1 MEEKHKL
8 IQVRQEKLEEIQ
20 KMGVNPYPYS
30 FKVNGRA
37 REMVAGFMDTGKP
50 EEGPV
55 YSIAGRIMSLRG
67 KGKVTF
73 AHIDDGGGRI
83 QIYVR
88 QEDVGQKTYDLVN
101 LLDLGDIIGVEG
113 YLFRTHT
120 GEITICVKKLTL
132 LAKSIRQLPIVKE
145 KVVGDHKEV
154 YDKVE
159 DKELRYRQR
168 YVDLIVNPEVKD
180 VFRARARIMNS
191 VRAFLDSKGFL
202 EVDTP
207 VLQPIYGGAA
217 ARPFTT
223 HHHALDSRLFLRIS
237 NELYLKRLVV
247 GGLNRV
253 YEFSRD
259 FRNEGLDRSHN
270 PEFTMLEFYQAYVD
284 YYEIMD
290 MVEEMI
296 SFVAAEVLG
305 EKGKE
310 IEWQGKRINL
320 AGPWPRR
327 AIIDLLGEKI
337 GARISVPLD
346 REQLVQ
352 ICRRLGLE
360 TDSRMGSGKILDKL
374 FGELVEHELTNPTM
388 VMDYPLE
395 TSPLA
400 KRHRDNPD
408 LVERFE
414 LIIGGMEIANAF
426 SELND
431 PLDQRKRFEAQMR
444 LRDLGDEEAQVLDED
459 YLRAMEYGLPP
470 TGGVGIGIDRL
481 TMLLT
486 GQESIKDVILF
497 PTLRPEEAK

>member
-1 MEEKHKL
+1 
-8 IQVRQEKLEEIQ
+8 
-20 KMGVNPYPYS
+20 
-30 FKVNGRA
+30 
-37 REMVAGFMDTGKP
+37 
-50 EEGPV
+50 
-55 YSIAGRIMSLRG
+55 
-67 KGKVTF
+67 
-73 AHIDDGGGRI
+73 
-83 QIYVR
+83 
-88 QEDVGQKTYDLVN
+88 
-101 LLDLGDIIGVEG
+101 
-113 YLFRTHT
+113 
-120 GEITICVKKLTL
+120 
-132 LAKSIRQLPIVKE
+132 
-145 KVVGDHKEV
+145 
-154 YDKVE
+154 
-159 DKELRYRQR
+159 
-168 YVDLIVNPEVKD
+168 
-180 VFRARARIMNS
+180 MNS

>member
-1 MEEKHKL
+1 
-8 IQVRQEKLEEIQ
+8 
-20 KMGVNPYPYS
+20 
-30 FKVNGRA
+30 
-37 REMVAGFMDTGKP
+37 
-50 EEGPV
+50 
-55 YSIAGRIMSLRG
+55 
-67 KGKVTF
+67 
-73 AHIDDGGGRI
+73 
-83 QIYVR
+83 
-88 QEDVGQKTYDLVN
+88 
-101 LLDLGDIIGVEG
+101 
-113 YLFRTHT
+113 
-120 GEITICVKKLTL
+120 
-132 LAKSIRQLPIVKE
+132 
-145 KVVGDHKEV
+145 
-154 YDKVE
+154 
-159 DKELRYRQR
+159 
-168 YVDLIVNPEVKD
+168 
-180 VFRARARIMNS
+180 
-191 VRAFLDSKGFL
+191 
-202 EVDTP
+202 
-207 VLQPIYGGAA
+207 
-217 ARPFTT
+217 
-223 HHHALDSRLFLRIS
+223 
-237 NELYLKRLVV
+237 
-247 GGLNRV
+247 
-253 YEFSRD
+253 
-259 FRNEGLDRSHN
+259 
-270 PEFTMLEFYQAYVD
+270 MLEFYQAYVD

-320 AGPWPRR
+320 AGSWPRR